1 MGRRNN
7 RQQSIGSPSW
17 LDAVADRVAERVI
30 AKSASTPVPVSSQ
43 ADPFFLMTEWRR
55 RLLSQDESMTRPL
68 EQHAWI
74 SAAMR
79 QVAQNFVR
87 GVLKFSRGT
96 KEKHDTKVPSTDPCA
111 TVWDRPNP
119 HMSYGYFIE
128 AIATHVW
135 DVGYVAILK
144 QKRGGKRL
152 ALAGDVP
159 EELWPIRGTYL
170 QPMLDGPGTAP
181 SAWRLRNDAGE
192 ITLAPWEIL
201 WVRTFNPSDPWKGL
215 GRIQAALTGA
225 QQDYTAEQFM
235 TGFLGNDATPGGV
248 FSLDIATTPTQ
259 RQEVADSFESRHAG
273 PSNVNR
279 VMVLQ
284 KGMTFTPTTYSP
296 KDMQYQELRAW
307 NRDQV
312 LAVMGVPKILVGQV
326 EDYNRATASS
336 ARAVFLLYTI
346 IPAAEFVATAITMD
360 MQTTWV
366 GCKDVWAEF
375 DWSRCEELQE
385 IRADQV
391 SAAQAFFAMSV
402 PFNRINERMGLGFKP
417 TVAGE
422 NEFLPTTVVPAD
434 ALSSAPP
441 TTQSSGQAP
450 QIAPGAGKPS
460 GIGGDLGVAS
470 GGSGD
475 GSPSDSGDL
484 GVADQAKPGAS
495 PAAQGGLGVS
505 SSAPGFSARVAMQ
518 IEARAAGIRWHVY
531 VARVLLPI
539 ELAMAKT
546 LRGLFWRMRLETLG
560 NARAAFLPKR
570 DIGDAVQVVERKGD
584 KPRRRLSRSLVERI
598 LFADGEWRQQI
609 GDAMAPHYEEAA
621 TRAIEFT
628 GGQLPRGVATIL
640 TTGDPKVVQFLAE
653 KEIKVRDVTSTL
665 RERLRRT
672 LVDAEIEASTIAEA
686 QGEVLSLV
694 RDQFASASA
703 RSLAIA
709 RTESAEASNG
719 ARFMEL
725 EEQAAN
731 PDSRIKRHRWL
742 TAGDVHV
749 RLQHQAV
756 SNEVVTIGDPFSNG
770 LRYPGEVGAPP
781 EQVINCRCVPEPILD
796 PVKQ

>member
-1 MGRRNN
+1 MSRRNN
-7 RQQSIGSPSW
+7 RQQLVGSPSW

-87 GVLKFSRGT
+87 GALKFSRGT
-96 KEKHDTKVPSTDPCA
+96 KERHDIKVPSTDPCA
-111 TVWDRPNP
+111 MVWDRPNP

-128 AIATHVW
+128 ALATHVW

-152 ALAGDVP
+152 TLAGDVP

-170 QPMLDGPGTAP
+170 QPMFEDGPGTAP

-248 FSLDIATTPTQ
+248 FSLDMTTTPAQ

-336 ARAVFLLYTI
+336 ARAAFLLYTI
-346 IPAAEFVATAITMD
+346 IPAAEFFATAITMD

-385 IRADQV
+385 IQSDKV
-391 SAAQAFFAMSV
+391 GAAQAFFNMGV
-402 PFNRINERMGLGFKP
+402 PFNEVNARMRLGFKP
-417 TVAGE
+417 TSTGDIG
-422 NEFLPTTVVPAD
+422 FLQYTVVPASVVASGETFPVKVENPNVEPEFD
-434 ALSSAPP
+434 NSQPATSTPAGNLGISGNGDLGVAGPQQP
-441 TTQSSGQAP
+441 TAQP
-450 QIAPGAGKPS
+450 MPS
-460 GIGGDLGVAS
+460 GDTGDLGVAS
-470 GGSGD
+470 
-475 GSPSDSGDL
+475 
-484 GVADQAKPGAS
+484 
-495 PAAQGGLGVS
+495 
-505 SSAPGFSARVAMQ
+505 SAG
-518 IEARAAGIRWHVY
+518 RAARDRLGIEVRSATLRWHVY

-570 DIGDAVQVVERKGD
+570 DIGDAVQVVERKED

-609 GDAMAPHYEEAA
+609 GDAMAPHYEDAA

-628 GGQLPRGVATIL
+628 GGQLPRGVSTIL
-640 TTGDPKVVQFLAE
+640 TTGDPKIIQFLAE

-686 QGEVLSLV
+686 QSEVLSLV

-719 ARFMEL
+719 VRFMEM

-756 SNEVVTIGDPFSNG
+756 ANEVVPIGEPFSNG

-781 EQVINCRCVPEPILD
+781 EQVINCRCVPEPILE
-796 PVKQ
+796 PVNQ